1 MKQSTLKQHKEAT
14 MLCETN
20 MITIE
25 ARTALLVPQSTK
37 QIVPNKHKVIHG
49 RLTNI
54 AQIVG

>member
-1 MKQSTLKQHKEAT
+1 